1 MRTIFRN
8 RNFSLLFFG
17 NLVSSIGN
25 VFYNFAVSWYILQIT
40 GSALQAGTYLATGGM
55 ISILVS
61 PFAGVIADRFN
72 KVRIV
77 YLTDFVRGIAVIAA
91 GIAVGL
97 NLSDGWTLFVLYL
110 VTIALSING
119 ALFQPAVVS
128 LQADILPPEEY
139 QSANASIN
147 LIRSFEGII
156 GVLLGGTLYA
166 LLGIEWIFIINGASF
181 ILSGISEMLIHFEYI
196 RKPQLSW
203 KSGVE
208 DLVGGLR
215 YFVARKGL
223 MQLMISILLLNF
235 AFVPM
240 FSNVLPFTFNQIL
253 QTSPIDFSIVQV
265 SISVGMLASAI
276 VLANMKRTIPP
287 MHSVYYGMSAIILMY
302 GLMAINLFLILDDII
317 DYPIFFVASILIM
330 FMFGM
335 INIYINTPI
344 TTAFMKTIEPEF
356 RGRSNATISVLA
368 QAAIP
373 LAIFMGGLIIE
384 ISSVLV
390 VMIYGSSILFVIWLY
405 LMKSKNVRSYLDSY
419 Q

>member
-97 NLSDGWTLFVLYL
+97 NLSDGWTLLVLYV
-110 VTIALSING
+110 VTIVLSING

-265 SISVGMLASAI
+265 SISVGMLA
-276 VLANMKRTIPP
+276 
-287 MHSVYYGMSAIILMY
+287 
-302 GLMAINLFLILDDII
+302 
-317 DYPIFFVASILIM
+317 
-330 FMFGM
+330 
-335 INIYINTPI
+335 
-344 TTAFMKTIEPEF
+344 
-356 RGRSNATISVLA
+356 
-368 QAAIP
+368 
-373 LAIFMGGLIIE
+373 
-384 ISSVLV
+384 
-390 VMIYGSSILFVIWLY
+390 
-405 LMKSKNVRSYLDSY
+405 
-419 Q
+419 